1 VRDVIVSEPMMG
13 DVVLMNGKPGIR
25 AAQWAVRWSKCR
37 FSHAAISISAHTYID
52 SVTKGGVALRR
63 WSELDEDM
71 PIAVYRYLEH
81 PLIRL
86 EKVEEII
93 RHYGKRYNYAFRL
106 SNWPILSARFGE
118 SLFCSEF
125 VAKIYTRAELGLPD
139 NKRAVLPVDL
149 ETLAHNPSWFE
160 VTEFYT
166 PYIRGKVPETGEE
179 VDQSIRVM
187 GESEM
192 LFRRMEREF
201 PDLFRASP
209 GL

>member
-1 VRDVIVSEPMMG
+1 MVVSEPMMG
-13 DVVLMNGKPGIR
+13 DVVLMNNKPGVR
-25 AAQWAVRWSKCR
+25 AVQAIVRGSKCR

-52 SVTKGGVALRR
+52 SVTKGGVALRN
-63 WSELDEDM
+63 WSDLEQDM

-93 RHYGKRYNYAFRL
+93 RHYGKRYNYAFSLSRL
-106 SNWPILSARFGE
+106 PLLSSRFGE

-125 VAKIYTRAELGLPD
+125 VAKIYTRDELGLPHH
-139 NKRAVLPVDL
+139 KRAVLPVDL
-149 ETLAHNPSWFE
+149 ELLAHNSSWFE

-166 PYIRGKVPETGEE
+166 PYIRGKLPQFGDE
-179 VDQSIRVM
+179 VDQSIRTL
-187 GESEM
+187 GDSEM

-201 PDLFRASP
+201 PRLFQVSSRP
-209 GL
+209 